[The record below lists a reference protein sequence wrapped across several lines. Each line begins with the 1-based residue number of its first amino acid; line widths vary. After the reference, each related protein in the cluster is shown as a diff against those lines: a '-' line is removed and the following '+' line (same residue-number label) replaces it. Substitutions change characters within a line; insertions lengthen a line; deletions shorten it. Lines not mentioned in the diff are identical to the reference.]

1 MTKTVLISDASLLWR
16 TVYLVTRMMALRTTM
31 MKTMKSSKIN
41 RWMCVVLITTN
52 NSWMRGIQNAWNRIN
67 NLSIHFKCLKVL
79 RILFLIFRI
88 FLFLQSTF
96 MRQQEKWRCNMM
108 WWQKYIS
115 IRLKMAI
122 LLILLHFAT
131 VISPI
136 INKIICLNII
146 SRCYGH
152 HIKSLT

>member
-1 MTKTVLISDASLLWR
+1 MTKTVLISDASLLSR
-16 TVYLVTRMMALRTTM
+16 TVYLVTRMMALRKTM
-31 MKTMKSSKIN
+31 MTTMKSSKIN

-52 NSWMRGIQNAWNRIN
+52 NSWMRGIQNAWIWIN
-67 NLSIHFKCLKVL
+67 NLSINLKWLKVL
-79 RILFLIFRI
+79 RILYLIFRI
-88 FLFLQSTF
+88 FLLLRTTF

-108 WWQKYIS
+108 WWQKYIN

-122 LLILLHFAT
+122 LLILPHFAT

-146 SRCYGH
+146 SRCFGH

>member
-1 MTKTVLISDASLLWR
+1 MTKTVLISDARLLSR
-16 TVYLVTRMMALRTTM
+16 TVYLVTRMMALRRTM
-31 MKTMKSSKIN
+31 KTTMKSSKIN

-67 NLSIHFKCLKVL
+67 NLSIHFKWLKDL
-79 RILFLIFRI
+79 RILFLILRI
-88 FLFLQSTF
+88 FLLLQTTI
-96 MRQQEKWRCNMM
+96 MRQQEKGRFNMM
-108 WWQKYIS
+108 WWQKFIS
-115 IRLKMAI
+115 IRLKTAI
-122 LLILLHFAT
+122 LRILPHFAT

-146 SRCYGH
+146 SRCFGH